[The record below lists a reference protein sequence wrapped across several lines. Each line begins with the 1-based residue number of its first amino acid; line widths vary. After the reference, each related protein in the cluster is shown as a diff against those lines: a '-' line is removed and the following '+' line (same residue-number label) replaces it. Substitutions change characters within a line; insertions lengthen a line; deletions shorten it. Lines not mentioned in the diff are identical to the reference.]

1 MKHAFLIIAH
11 SQYEILKVLVELL
24 DHPNSDIFILIDKKS
39 PLPKN
44 LICRFSTLHLLS
56 KRIDI
61 RWGDISQIKAELLLF
76 KTALSFGGY
85 SYYHLL
91 SGVDLPIKPLN
102 YIFDFFKRNDGK
114 EFVGFEDGEKWW
126 YKVFYYHLFT
136 RYFKLG
142 GKLGKNID
150 FIRKYSEI
158 VVNKIWKR
166 KPDSNIV
173 FKKGANWCSVTE
185 AFVKYLISKEKFIL
199 KRFKYTMCGDE
210 IFLQTI
216 LWNSPFK
223 ENIYHLNDEYRSNLR
238 EVDWKRGDPYVWG
251 SSSEDFELLK
261 NSDKLFA
268 RKFSSQ
274 FSDIINKIK
283 ELCDFNE

>member
-11 SQYEILKVLVELL
+11 SQYDILKVLVELL

-76 KTALSFGGY
+76 KAALSFGGY

-114 EFVGFEDGEKWW
+114 EFVG
-126 YKVFYYHLFT
+126 
-136 RYFKLG
+136 
-142 GKLGKNID
+142 
-150 FIRKYSEI
+150 
-158 VVNKIWKR
+158 
-166 KPDSNIV
+166 
-173 FKKGANWCSVTE
+173 
-185 AFVKYLISKEKFIL
+185 
-199 KRFKYTMCGDE
+199 
-210 IFLQTI
+210 
-216 LWNSPFK
+216 
-223 ENIYHLNDEYRSNLR
+223 
-238 EVDWKRGDPYVWG
+238 
-251 SSSEDFELLK
+251 
-261 NSDKLFA
+261 
-268 RKFSSQ
+268 
-274 FSDIINKIK
+274 
-283 ELCDFNE
+283 